1 MTPDFTREKNWI
13 LREKYNNK
21 PDKNFFNDVERLKK
35 GEPVDYIIGW
45 KPFLNCK
52 INLSKKP
59 LIPRPETEYWTN
71 QILKI
76 IEKTS
81 TIKIADIFAGSG
93 CIGIAIL
100 KNTIR
105 SKVDF
110 IEMDKKLVRQIQTNL
125 ELNKIKSSRYKIIR
139 SDIFSNVKNKYD
151 LILANPPYISPK
163 RSRKIQKEVLK
174 YEPHLALFA
183 GESGLD
189 IITEFLDT
197 ARFHLN
203 KNGQIWMEFDSF
215 QKNKIEKILK
225 SSGYKNWSFHK
236 DQFNRWRYV
245 VIMY

>member
-21 PDKNFFNDVERLKK
+21 PDKNFFNDVKRLKK

-81 TIKIADIFAGSG
+81 AIKIADIFAGSG

-100 KNTIR
+100 KNTME

-151 LILANPPYISPK
+151 LILANPPYISTK
-163 RSRKIQKEVLK
+163 RSHKIQKEVLK

-189 IITEFLDT
+189 IITEFLNT

-203 KNGQIWMEFDSF
+203 KTGQIWMEFDSF

-225 SSGYKNWSFHK
+225 SSGYKNWGFHK
-236 DQFNRWRYV
+236 DQFNRWRYI